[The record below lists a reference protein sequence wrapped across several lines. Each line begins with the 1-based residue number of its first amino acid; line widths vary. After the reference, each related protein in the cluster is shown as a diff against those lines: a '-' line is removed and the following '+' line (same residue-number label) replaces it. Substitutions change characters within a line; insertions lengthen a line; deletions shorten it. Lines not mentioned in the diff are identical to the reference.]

1 MTRLSRAEYGVEELG
16 LDIDEYMPAIPEEP
30 NEDSTSTFSKTL
42 VVIGKTFY
50 KSSLVAT
57 LCSDRARKV
66 TMRTLY
72 ACGVAIEDLQNTK
85 KEETLDQVVRTGNT
99 VALATMENT
108 AFRHGLS
115 KVVHSFVELDS
126 LDYGSDA
133 NIIAIGQIIALSRNA
148 TEPHSWHWTGNYVK
162 VAPVSPNKYLT
173 HCHLVIEVSG
183 TLIFP
188 LTPSIVAVEG
198 SASASESIISSKLT
212 WSFNEKQLLEP
223 FQIAWQALDPD
234 SPDAVANLS
243 TLPVVNNPEVL
254 PYHDSNGM

>member
-1 MTRLSRAEYGVEELG
+1 
-16 LDIDEYMPAIPEEP
+16 MPAIPEEP
-30 NEDSTSTFSKTL
+30 KTFSKTL

-66 TMRTLY
+66 TMRTLH
-72 ACGVAIEDLQNTK
+72 ARGVAIEDLQNTK
-85 KEETLDQVVRTGNT
+85 KEETLDQVDLDGPDLIKSGDIVGVLVCTGNT
-99 VALATMENT
+99 VALATMEIT
-108 AFRHGLS
+108 GFQHGLS

-198 SASASESIISSKLT
+198 SASASESITSSKLT

-223 FQIAWQALDPD
+223 FQIAWQALD
-234 SPDAVANLS
+234 
-243 TLPVVNNPEVL
+243 TQTVL
-254 PYHDSNGM
+254 MLLQILVPYLL